1 MTAPTVAGAPAQ
13 PRPTTASPVLRYL
26 RFIRYRE
33 LFLLQGTPLFAVA
46 FTIPA
51 ITPGTLGTTLVFA
64 VAGFL
69 LLAHTFTFNDWAEF
83 ASDLMDPEKAAT
95 LVGRDA
101 SRPELAI
108 LSVGLLA
115 LALGLFG
122 LLSGRAL
129 ALAALLA
136 VLGVLYSH
144 PAIHVKGMPL
154 ASSAIHLV
162 AGVLHFLLGYSLFGS
177 VDARGVAIGLYFA
190 LTFTAGHLNQEVRD
204 CEGDRLNGI
213 RTNAVAFGPRRT
225 FLVGLGLFTVAYAYL
240 VALALAGLIPP
251 VLAWLGLL
259 YPVHALWSIRTLRAG
274 LSFQSMTSFRDAY
287 RALYAVIGL
296 AMLAA
301 VLLH

>member
-1 MTAPTVAGAPAQ
+1 RYSTLGLRPGAGTRPASIADEQLDSTDGRQRLRRPGGRRRMTAPTVAGAPAQ
-13 PRPTTASPVLRYL
+13 PRPTTASPGLRYL
-26 RFIRYRE
+26 RFIRYRA
-33 LFLLQGTPLFAVA
+33 LLLLRATPLCAALFAVA

-136 VLGVLYSH
+136 VLGGLYSH
-144 PAIHVKGMPL
+144 PALHVQLSPL
-154 ASSAIHLV
+154 A
-162 AGVLHFLLGYSLFGS
+162 
-177 VDARGVAIGLYFA
+177 
-190 LTFTAGHLNQEVRD
+190 
-204 CEGDRLNGI
+204 
-213 RTNAVAFGPRRT
+213 P
-225 FLVGLGLFTVAYAYL
+225 
-240 VALALAGLIPP
+240 
-251 VLAWLGLL
+251 
-259 YPVHALWSIRTLRAG
+259 WSIRR
-274 LSFQSMTSFRDAY
+274 
-287 RALYAVIGL
+287 
-296 AMLAA
+296 
-301 VLLH
+301 